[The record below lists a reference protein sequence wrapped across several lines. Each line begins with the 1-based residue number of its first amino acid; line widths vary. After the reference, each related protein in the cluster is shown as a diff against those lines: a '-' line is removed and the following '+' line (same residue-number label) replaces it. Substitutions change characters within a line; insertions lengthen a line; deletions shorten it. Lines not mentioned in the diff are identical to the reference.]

1 MPELPEIESFKKY
14 FESKASQKTV
24 SNVDVND
31 EGVVEGS
38 GRSFQMRMKDQTFQ
52 SVSRYGKYLFVK
64 LSRDESLMFHFGMT
78 GKFQYYKEDEEEPK
92 YSRIIF
98 NLDDGGKLAFV
109 CRRKLGRVGLVD
121 SKEDFIKEHELG
133 PDAISLKW
141 GEFQE
146 AMTGRS
152 GKVKSIL
159 MNQQIIAG
167 IGNVYSDEILFQAD
181 IAPETGVDK
190 LNEKELIKIFEKIK
204 SVLPE
209 VIKYR
214 DKDHFP
220 EGYLHDFRKEGE
232 KCPKCGG
239 EIVKATVGGRS
250 AYYCRKHQKKK

>member
-1 MPELPEIESFKKY
+1 MPELPEIESFKEY
-14 FESKASQKTV
+14 FKSKASKKTV
-24 SNVDVND
+24 SKVDVND
-31 EGVVEGS
+31 EVVLEGS
-38 GRSFQMRMKDQTFQ
+38 ARSFQTRMKDQTFG
-52 SVSRYGKYLFVK
+52 SVSRYGKYLFVE
-64 LSRDESLMFHFGMT
+64 LSRDQSLMFHFGMT
-78 GKFQYYKEDEEEPK
+78 GKFKYYKEDKEEPK

-98 NLDDGGKLAFV
+98 NLNDGGKLAFV

-141 GEFQE
+141 GEFEE
-146 AMTGRS
+146 AMKGRS

-167 IGNVYSDEILFQAD
+167 IGNVYSDEVLFQAD

-190 LNEKELIKIFEKIK
+190 LDAQELKKIFNKIK
-204 SVLPE
+204 SILPV
-209 VIKYR
+209 VIKIR
-214 DKDHFP
+214 DEDEFP
-220 EGYLHDFRKEGE
+220 EGFLHDFRKEGE

-250 AYYCRKHQKKK
+250 AYYCREHQEKK

>member
-1 MPELPEIESFKKY
+1 MPELPEIESFKDY
-14 FESKASQKTV
+14 FQSKASKKTV
-24 SNVDVND
+24 TKVEVND
-31 EGVVEGS
+31 EVVLEGS
-38 GRSFQMRMKDQTFQ
+38 ARSFQMRMKDQTLG
-52 SVSRYGKYLFVK
+52 SGSRYGKYLFVE

-78 GKFQYYKEDEEEPK
+78 GKFKYFGEDEEEPK

-98 NLDDGGKLAFV
+98 NLDDGGKIAFV
-109 CRRKLGRVGLVD
+109 CRRKLGRVALVD

-141 GEFQE
+141 EEFQE
-146 AMTGRS
+146 AMNGRS
-152 GKVKSIL
+152 GMVKSIL

-181 IAPETGVDK
+181 IAPKTGVDK
-190 LNEKELIKIFEKIK
+190 LDDKELKKIFDKIK

-209 VIKYR
+209 VIKNR
-214 DKDHFP
+214 DKEKYP

-250 AYYCRKHQKKK
+250 AYYCRKHQEKK